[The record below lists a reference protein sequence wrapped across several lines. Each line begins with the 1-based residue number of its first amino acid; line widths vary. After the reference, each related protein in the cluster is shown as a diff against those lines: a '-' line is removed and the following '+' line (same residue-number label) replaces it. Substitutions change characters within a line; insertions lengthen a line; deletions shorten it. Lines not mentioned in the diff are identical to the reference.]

1 MIIKVFDYNRNALTP
16 ITEVERYQVTEEI
29 NVLAQLDLLVPQ
41 GANGVE
47 GLAVENYLQTP
58 EGEFVIKSVKEDLEG
73 NFEVFA
79 IYNVEDLTHVPADG
93 ERAAARRSFHSWFV
107 QYGTP
112 TNNPWSNATARWT
125 NRWAFQ
131 IETADGVIDRRF
143 WLNTENGTLFEH
155 IVDACQQIGAEFKLD
170 NINRVCHFYCTPD
183 GQGNNNGA
191 AFFDGLNISEFEIDS
206 SSEDV
211 VTVLCPI
218 GKDGLRLDLYGID
231 GWIEDTRF
239 FPKRVPG
246 YVNFDD
252 LDNEDDLYD
261 AAAAYLQTVNKAR
274 VSYKL
279 TVADLA
285 RMGADYGSLLAF
297 GLGDTI
303 TFSARGRR
311 MQYRIVKITRDL
323 NDPEHTA
330 IEVSTVMPNLA
341 TATAADRTKQR
352 KAYTKSI
359 WASEKAD
366 EAQTTATEAQ
376 ETANDAQTAAT
387 EAGQAATAAGS
398 LAAGA
403 QAAAASAQSTANS
416 AQSAASAAQS
426 TANAAQSTASAAQS
440 TAAAAQEAADAKT
453 EVVYSAT
460 EPTAAAYKAG
470 DVWNRT
476 EESAGVDDPL
486 VVETLVHDGATW
498 APTLLAPETIG
509 NTASKHM
516 KLSDTAL
523 TLADGES
530 DLAWFKHDEV
540 AFLEGAGTL
549 KAVDV
554 PHGTCFS
561 IKADEIRIS
570 EKAQGESG
578 AALASC
584 MYLDGSSVSI
594 QSAVYGSVHTPAE
607 VVISTDEEGTQT
619 SIDLNA
625 DAVRVNGQPIGGGG
639 GGSLAACSANNTT
652 SGTVPTSNDPQTVVT
667 LNRFNVRTDASAFSF
682 SGGGIKCEKA
692 GIVQINASIYLRV
705 GSSSAA
711 TGTSGC
717 YVRKNGTEIAS
728 NYSYTNNAYNT
739 KGCTKIIEV
748 AAGDVITL
756 CSRTSAAGLCYPGNV
771 ATYLEVVYLS

>member
-1 MIIKVFDYNRNALTP
+1 MIIKVFDYNRNALAP

-29 NVLAQLDLLVPQ
+29 NVLAQLDLLVPE

-73 NFEVFA
+73 NFEIFA

-112 TNNPWSNATARWT
+112 TNNPWSRATAAWT

-218 GKDGLRLDLYGID
+218 GKDGLRLNLYGID

-323 NDPEHTA
+323 NDPENTA

-440 TAAAAQEAADAKT
+440 TASAAQSTAAAAQEAADAKT
-453 EVVYSAT
+453 EVVYSTT
-460 EPTAAAYKAG
+460 EPTAADYKAG

-476 EESAGVDDPL
+476 EESAGVDEPL
-486 VVETLVHDGATW
+486 VVETLVHDGDTW
-498 APTLLAPETIG
+498 NATLLAPETIG
-509 NTASKHM
+509 DTSGKHISM
-516 KLSDTAL
+516 DSDAIKFWTSDTVYPVEVN
-523 TLADGES
+523 ADGMEM
-530 DLAWFKHDEV
+530 AN
-540 AFLEGAGTL
+540 AA
-549 KAVDV
+549 
-554 PHGTCFS
+554 
-561 IKADEIRIS
+561 EIRFLSGNI
-570 EKAQGESG
+570 EDTTLTAGELG
-578 AALASC
+578 VTGRAPTLT
-584 MYLDGSSVSI
+584 I
-594 QSAVYGSVHTPAE
+594 SAVGSVGD
-607 VVISTDEEGTQT
+607 ST
-619 SIDLNA
+619 IDLQA
-625 DAVRVNGQPIGGGG
+625 DNLLHNGQPIGGGG

-652 SGTVPTSNDPQTVVT
+652 SGTVATSNDPQTIVT
-667 LNRFNVRTDASAFSF
+667 LNRFNVRTDANAFSF

-692 GIVQINASIYLRV
+692 GVVQINASIYIRV

>member
-1 MIIKVFDYNRNALTP
+1 MIIKVFDYNRNALAP

-58 EGEFVIKSVKEDLEG
+58 EGEFVIKSVKEDLDG
-73 NFEVFA
+73 NFEIFA

-218 GKDGLRLDLYGID
+218 GKDGLRLNLYGID

-376 ETANDAQTAAT
+376 TTANDAQTAAT

-440 TAAAAQEAADAKT
+440 TASAAQSAAASAQSTAESKT

-460 EPTAAAYKAG
+460 EPTAADYKAG

-476 EESAGVDDPL
+476 EESAGVDEPL
-486 VVETLVHDGATW
+486 VVETLVHDGDTWSATM
-498 APTLLAPETIG
+498 LAPETIG
-509 NTASKHM
+509 DTSGKHISM
-516 KLSDTAL
+516 DSDAIKFWTSDTVYPVEVN
-523 TLADGES
+523 ADGMEM
-530 DLAWFKHDEV
+530 AN
-540 AFLEGAGTL
+540 AA
-549 KAVDV
+549 
-554 PHGTCFS
+554 
-561 IKADEIRIS
+561 EIRFLSGNI
-570 EKAQGESG
+570 EDTTLTAGELG
-578 AALASC
+578 VTGRAPTLT
-584 MYLDGSSVSI
+584 I
-594 QSAVYGSVHTPAE
+594 SAVGSVGD
-607 VVISTDEEGTQT
+607 ST
-619 SIDLNA
+619 IDLQA
-625 DAVRVNGQPIGGGG
+625 DNLLHNGQPIGGGG
-639 GGSLAACSANNTT
+639 GGSLAACSANNST

-667 LNRFNVRTDASAFSF
+667 LNRFNVRTDAGAFSF

-692 GIVQINASIYLRV
+692 GVVQINASIYIRV

>member
-1 MIIKVFDYNRNALTP
+1 MIIKVLDYNRNALAP
-16 ITEVERYQVTEEI
+16 ITDVERYQVTEEI
-29 NVLAQLDLLVPQ
+29 NVLAQLDLLVPE

-73 NFEVFA
+73 NFEIFA

-93 ERAAARRSFHSWFV
+93 ERAAPKRSFHSWFV

-112 TNNPWSNATARWT
+112 TNNPWSRATARWT

-218 GKDGLRLDLYGID
+218 GKDGLRLNLYGID

-376 ETANDAQTAAT
+376 TTANDAQTAAT

-440 TAAAAQEAADAKT
+440 TAAAAQETADSKT

-460 EPTAAAYKAG
+460 EPTAADYKAG

-476 EESAGVDDPL
+476 EESAGVDEPL
-486 VVETLVHDGATW
+486 VVETLVHDGDTW
-498 APTLLAPETIG
+498 SATLLAPETIG
-509 NTASKHM
+509 DTSGKHISM
-516 KLSDTAL
+516 DSDAIKFWTSDTVYPVEVN
-523 TLADGES
+523 ADGMEM
-530 DLAWFKHDEV
+530 AN
-540 AFLEGAGTL
+540 AA
-549 KAVDV
+549 
-554 PHGTCFS
+554 
-561 IKADEIRIS
+561 EIRFLSGNI
-570 EKAQGESG
+570 EDTTLTAGELG
-578 AALASC
+578 VTGRAPTLT
-584 MYLDGSSVSI
+584 I
-594 QSAVYGSVHTPAE
+594 SAVGSVGD
-607 VVISTDEEGTQT
+607 ST
-619 SIDLNA
+619 IDLQA
-625 DAVRVNGQPIGGGG
+625 DNLLHNGQPIGGGG

-652 SGTVPTSNDPQTVVT
+652 SGTVATINDPQTVVT

-692 GIVQINASIYLRV
+692 GVVQINASIYIRV

>member
-1 MIIKVFDYNRNALTP
+1 MIIKVFDYNRNALAP

-93 ERAAARRSFHSWFV
+93 EKVAPKRSFHSWFV

-218 GKDGLRLDLYGID
+218 GKDGLRLNLYGID

-440 TAAAAQEAADAKT
+440 TAAAAQETADSKT

-460 EPTAAAYKAG
+460 EPTAADYKAG

-476 EESAGVDDPL
+476 EESAGVDEPL
-486 VVETLVHDGATW
+486 VVETLVHDGDTW
-498 APTLLAPETIG
+498 NATLLAPETIG
-509 NTASKHM
+509 DTSGKHISM
-516 KLSDTAL
+516 DSDAIKFWTSDTVYPVEVN
-523 TLADGES
+523 ADGMEM
-530 DLAWFKHDEV
+530 AN
-540 AFLEGAGTL
+540 AA
-549 KAVDV
+549 
-554 PHGTCFS
+554 
-561 IKADEIRIS
+561 EIRFL
-570 EKAQGESG
+570 SG
-578 AALASC
+578 NIEDTTLTAGKLGVTGRAPTLT
-584 MYLDGSSVSI
+584 I
-594 QSAVYGSVHTPAE
+594 SAVGSVGD
-607 VVISTDEEGTQT
+607 ST
-619 SIDLNA
+619 IDLQA
-625 DAVRVNGQPIGGGG
+625 DNLLHNGQPIGGNVTPITNEQIDEICVE
-639 GGSLAACSANNTT
+639 A
-652 SGTVPTSNDPQTVVT
+652 SGYNVT
-667 LNRFNVRTDASAFSF
+667 FASASSYTFTFHYANGTSETAQGVGTFYGVMSF
-682 SGGGIKCEKA
+682 
-692 GIVQINASIYLRV
+692 
-705 GSSSAA
+705 GSSYYY
-711 TGTSGC
+711 TGLQFAEAYTFTAENPFTHDSQAVTASS
-717 YVRKNGTEIAS
+717 YVTRGYEITPSS
-728 NYSYTNNAYNT
+728 NMTIVSTW
-739 KGCTKIIEV
+739 
-748 AAGDVITL
+748 DDD
-756 CSRTSAAGLCYPGNV
+756 
-771 ATYLEVVYLS
+771 